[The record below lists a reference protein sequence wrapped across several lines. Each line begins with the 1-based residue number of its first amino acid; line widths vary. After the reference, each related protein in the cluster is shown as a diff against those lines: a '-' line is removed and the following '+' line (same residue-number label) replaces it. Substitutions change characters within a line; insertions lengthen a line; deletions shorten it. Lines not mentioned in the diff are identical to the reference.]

1 MPPYDFDTQKRS
13 YRDESGEYVSRR
25 ETREK
30 IDKLTEF
37 IKREAGR
44 IAKRFDEG
52 KINAAQFNVEM
63 RELLKAGHIIASSV
77 GRGGL
82 ERMTLADWGKVGN
95 KIKWQYSFLDKMT
108 RKLSNGAIAN
118 TASRAKS
125 YASAIYVSY
134 AESYLQTNK
143 EFIESGGD
151 NNPNGEILCRLVTN
165 SKEGCPEC
173 AADEALDWIP
183 VSEQGEIG
191 TRQCGDFCLC
201 DIEFN
206 DV

>member
-1 MPPYDFDTQKRS
+1 MPPYDFDPNKRS
-13 YRDESGEYVSRR
+13 YRNNGEYISRR

-44 IAKRFDEG
+44 IAKRYDAG
-52 KINAAQFNVEM
+52 TINAAQFNAEM

-95 KIKWQYSFLDKMT
+95 KIKWQYQFLDRMT
-108 RKLSNGAIAN
+108 RQLERGAIAN
-118 TASRAKS
+118 TASRAKQYVS
-125 YASAIYVSY
+125 SIYVSY
-134 AESYLQTNK
+134 ADAYFETNREFK
-143 EFIESGGD
+143 ENGGVL
-151 NNPNGEILCRLVTN
+151 NPNGEILVARELN
-165 SKEGCPEC
+165 
-173 AADEALDWIP
+173 AAESCDDCEALAALGFIP
-183 VSEQGEIG
+183 LDDMPEIG
-191 TRQCGDFCLC
+191 EGTSCGDFCKC
-201 DIEFN
+201 DLIFT

>member
-1 MPPYDFDTQKRS
+1 MPPYDFDPNKRS
-13 YRDESGEYVSRR
+13 YRNNGEYVSRR

-44 IAKRFDEG
+44 IAKRYDAG
-52 KINAAQFNVEM
+52 TINAAQFNAEM

-108 RKLSNGAIAN
+108 RKLANGAIAN
-118 TASRAKS
+118 TSSRAKS

-134 AESYLQTNK
+134 ADSYLQTNR

-165 SKEGCPEC
+165 SKEGCVEC
-173 AADEALDWIP
+173 AADESLGWIP
-183 VSEQGEIG
+183 VSEMDEIG

-201 DIEFN
+201 DIEF
-206 DV
+206 DSV